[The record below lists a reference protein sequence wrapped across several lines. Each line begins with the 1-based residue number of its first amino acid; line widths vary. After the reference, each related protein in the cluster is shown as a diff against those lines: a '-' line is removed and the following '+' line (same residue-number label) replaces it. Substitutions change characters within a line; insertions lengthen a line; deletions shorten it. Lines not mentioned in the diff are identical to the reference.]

1 MISFDDFFNF
11 IIAIFLIVFCIWFY
25 SKLFKFVFKLL
36 TFPFRL
42 ILAPFKFIKSIFT
55 GPKYKNAPK
64 NQQITSDTK
73 QRPKKKM
80 GFIKKLAIAG
90 AAAHT
95 ARVAHNVANPP
106 TVFVEVPYSK
116 RGDDIYE
123 IRLGS
128 STPLKNGSGY
138 KVHYTLIKKNSSNPS
153 FDYVRQESQEVRR
166 SRSGSSFINNMGCSI
181 LVKWS

>member
-1 MISFDDFFNF
+1 MISFDDIFNY
-11 IIAIFLIVFCIWFY
+11 IMAIFLIVFCIWFY
-25 SKLFKFVFKLL
+25 SKLFKYVFKLL

-42 ILAPFKFIKSIFT
+42 ILAPFNFIKSIFT
-55 GPKYKNAPK
+55 GSSN
-64 NQQITSDTK
+64 TH

-153 FDYVRQESQEVRR
+153 FNNVRQKSQEVRR
-166 SRSGSSFINNMGCSI
+166 RRYESSFINEWGCKI
-181 LVKWS
+181 KVKWS

>member
-11 IIAIFLIVFCIWFY
+11 VMAIFLIVFCIWFY
-25 SKLFKFVFKLL
+25 SKFFKFVFKLL

-55 GPKYKNAPK
+55 GSSN
-64 NQQITSDTK
+64 TH

-106 TVFVEVPYSK
+106 TVFVEVPYNK
-116 RGDDIYE
+116 FGINNYE

-153 FDYVRQESQEVRR
+153 FNNVRQKSQEVRR
-166 SRSGSSFINNMGCSI
+166 RRYESSFINEWGCKI
-181 LVKWS
+181 RVKWS

>member
-11 IIAIFLIVFCIWFY
+11 VMAIFLIVFCIWFY
-25 SKLFKFVFKLL
+25 SKFFKFVFKLL

-55 GPKYKNAPK
+55 GSSN
-64 NQQITSDTK
+64 TH

-106 TVFVEVPYSK
+106 TVFVEVPYSQ

-153 FDYVRQESQEVRR
+153 FNNVRQKSQEVRR
-166 SRSGSSFINNMGCSI
+166 RRYESSFINEWGCKI
-181 LVKWS
+181 RVKWS